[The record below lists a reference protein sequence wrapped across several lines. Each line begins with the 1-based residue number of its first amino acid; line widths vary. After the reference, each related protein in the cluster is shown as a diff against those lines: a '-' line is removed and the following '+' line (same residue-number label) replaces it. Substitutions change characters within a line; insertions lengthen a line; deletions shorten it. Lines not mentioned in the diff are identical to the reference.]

1 MERVCKPGR
10 RNTLIYIRVSANYP
24 LNYYNYY
31 TEIEE
36 TFVRRRGKNLL
47 LSPLDWALIEG
58 WQERGVP
65 LHVALRAIETVF
77 DGFDKKPTTRTIK
90 GLIYCREE
98 IEAQYD
104 EWLKMQIGKPDES
117 SNATTDQSFSL
128 ESVSEHIGSVIDY
141 LKESRNKNLRDDFDR
156 SIARL
161 EELHQNLTDD
171 FELVDRTLSDI
182 EKRLDEAL
190 LKNSDKLHLKNVGKE
205 IIAQLKI
212 YKTAME
218 PEVYKKTF
226 DLMLL
231 KRLREDEGIPR
242 LSLFYL

>member
-1 MERVCKPGR
+1 M
-10 RNTLIYIRVSANYP
+10 
-24 LNYYNYY
+24 NYYNYY

-47 LSPLDWALIEG
+47 LSPLDWALIES
-58 WQERGVP
+58 WQERGLP

-77 DGFDKKPTTRTIK
+77 DGFDKNPGTRTIK

-98 IEAQYD
+98 IEAQYE
-104 EWLKMQIGKPDES
+104 EWIRMQTGKPVESSGTATDES
-117 SNATTDQSFSL
+117 FSR
-128 ESVSEHIGSVIDY
+128 ESVSEHISGIIAY
-141 LKESRNKNLRDDFDR
+141 LKESPKVNLRDDFDR

-161 EELHQNLTDD
+161 EELHKNLTDD
-171 FELVDRTLSDI
+171 FELVDKTLSDI
-182 EKRLDEAL
+182 EKLLDESL
-190 LKNSDKLHLKNVGKE
+190 LKNSDKLHLKKVGKE
-205 IIAQLKI
+205 ITSQLKI

>member
-1 MERVCKPGR
+1 
-10 RNTLIYIRVSANYP
+10 
-24 LNYYNYY
+24 YYNYY

-47 LSPLDWALIEG
+47 LSPLDWALIES
-58 WQERGVP
+58 WQERGLP
-65 LHVALRAIETVF
+65 LHVVLRAIETVF
-77 DGFDKKPTTRTIK
+77 DGFDKNPGTRTIK

-98 IEAQYD
+98 IEAQYE
-104 EWLKMQIGKPDES
+104 EWIRMQTGKPVESSGTATDES
-117 SNATTDQSFSL
+117 FSR
-128 ESVSEHIGSVIDY
+128 ESVSEHISGIIAY
-141 LKESRNKNLRDDFDR
+141 LKESPKVNLRDDFDR

-161 EELHQNLTDD
+161 EELHKNLTDD
-171 FELVDRTLSDI
+171 FELVDKTLSDI
-182 EKRLDEAL
+182 EKLLDESL
-190 LKNSDKLHLKNVGKE
+190 LKNSDKLHLKKVGKE
-205 IIAQLKI
+205 ITSQLKI